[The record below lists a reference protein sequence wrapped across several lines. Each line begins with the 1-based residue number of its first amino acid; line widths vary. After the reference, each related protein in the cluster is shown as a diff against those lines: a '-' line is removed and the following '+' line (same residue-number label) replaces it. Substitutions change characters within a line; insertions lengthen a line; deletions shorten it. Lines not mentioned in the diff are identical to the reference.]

1 MNSEIA
7 LMETSI
13 ADRLKI
19 FMDHEG
25 LNNSNFAER
34 CGIPKPSLSQ
44 ILTGRNK
51 KVSNQLLETIHKA
64 FPEIN
69 MLWLIFGEGSML
81 NNFDNSFS
89 SPEDQ
94 LEVRSEPE
102 SYFGSQLGFDVANSP
117 TDYSVGFENSNLRG
131 LTEAKSKANPN
142 GNQPTEYG
150 LKIRD
155 LQLQIENLQRQ
166 IDVSAKNPRR
176 VTQITVYYDD
186 STFETFRPE

>member
-1 MNSEIA
+1 
-7 LMETSI
+7 MEMSV

-25 LNNSNFAER
+25 LNNTNFAQR

-69 MLWLIFGEGSML
+69 MLWLIFGEGTML
-81 NNFDNSFS
+81 NTFED
-89 SPEDQ
+89 SPSAEEDP
-94 LEVRSEPE
+94 LTVRSEPE
-102 SYFGSQLGFDVANSP
+102 SYYGHQSEFDVANFQSDSP
-117 TDYSVGFENSNLRG
+117 VGFENSNLRG
-131 LTEAKSKANPN
+131 LTELKFEANTN
-142 GNQPTEYG
+142 GNQSIEYG

-155 LQLQIENLQRQ
+155 LQLQIENLKRQ

-186 STFETFRPE
+186 STFETFRPENRN